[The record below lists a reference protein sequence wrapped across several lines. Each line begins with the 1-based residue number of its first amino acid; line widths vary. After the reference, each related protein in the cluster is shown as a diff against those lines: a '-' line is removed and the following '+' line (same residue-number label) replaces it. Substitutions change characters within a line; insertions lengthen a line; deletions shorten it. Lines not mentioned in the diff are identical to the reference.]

1 MKKRLLLSS
10 LLFLILGYGNHVF
23 SQNIGINATGAA
35 PNASAGLD
43 VDFTNKGLL
52 VPRVALTATNA
63 AGPIAAPTTSLLV
76 YNTATAGAAPNNV
89 YPGYYYWNG
98 AAWVRQVDQNI
109 RLWVYPPT
117 NINANTRYTLTATI
131 PGHASYDAAMVNLA
145 GDWAVTP
152 GVVIEHVESRTG
164 EVRFIVLN
172 RTGATNYTGMDF
184 VITTIKP

>member
-10 LLFLILGYGNHVF
+10 LFFLILCYGNHVF

-35 PNASAGLD
+35 PAASAGLD
-43 VDFTNKGLL
+43 VDFNNKGLL

-98 AAWVRQVDQNI
+98 AAWVRQADQNI

-145 GDWAVTP
+145 GDWAATP
-152 GVVIEHVESRTG
+152 GVVIEHVESRAG
-164 EVRFIVLN
+164 QVRFRVLN
-172 RTGATNYTGMDF
+172 RIATNYTGMDF